1 MEDVPAVSSVP
12 VLAVSTGDIPGVV
25 SSPELEPLEPSGP
38 GLRAPAGMA
47 PGLIEPE
54 ADPEPTSPCAASTPC
69 AVREE
74 PPTILQFTPR
84 LVAEQLTL
92 MCAELFTKL
101 TYSEWKA
108 NLWHQ
113 APTRTIEHLAPT
125 IHQIRQS
132 GATAN
137 VVTSSC
143 LGAPSMTDRDRARVV
158 EFWIWVAKVS
168 HGTAPGV
175 HPGILGPAPLLGLLS
190 GWVPGAAYTVSGPLL
205 PGECGPGPTGPRG
218 RGAGTVIPGPFLG
231 LSYSPPPRR
240 AAQQVPGVLRSLG
253 VCLLKDRNS
262 WGDRSREAGHALS
275 SVFPPRSVW
284 PSGTLLPYMPFSW
297 PCSALLFVVWRAPGD
312 MCPGG

>member
-25 SSPELEPLEPSGP
+25 SGPELEPLEPSGP

-158 EFWIWVAKVS
+158 EFWIWVAKECLALRNFAALHAILLALQCPAIRRLESTWRHVS
-168 HGTAPGV
+168 W
-175 HPGILGPAPLLGLLS
+175 
-190 GWVPGAAYTVSGPLL
+190 WVVLYQ
-205 PGECGPGPTGPRG
+205 GPGYLRG
-218 RGAGTVIPGPFLG
+218 QGYP
-231 LSYSPPPRR
+231 
-240 AAQQVPGVLRSLG
+240 
-253 VCLLKDRNS
+253 
-262 WGDRSREAGHALS
+262 
-275 SVFPPRSVW
+275 
-284 PSGTLLPYMPFSW
+284 
-297 PCSALLFVVWRAPGD
+297 
-312 MCPGG
+312 